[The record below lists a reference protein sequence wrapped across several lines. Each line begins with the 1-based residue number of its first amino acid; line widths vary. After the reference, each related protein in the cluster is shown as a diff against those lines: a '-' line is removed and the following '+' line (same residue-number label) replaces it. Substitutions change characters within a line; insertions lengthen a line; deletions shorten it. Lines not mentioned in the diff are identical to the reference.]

1 MVDLREEVVG
11 PDAFCG
17 DDACAR
23 EDQELAFFTFCSRTG
38 DSYKV
43 QRTTP
48 PQMSIHNQATM
59 CSLQSNNTKPPY
71 CNLLLQVDIL
81 QVAGDSLENPYT
93 HISPT
98 VLFKLTSA
106 IATIM

>member
-11 PDAFCG
+11 PGVFCG
-17 DDACAR
+17 DDAWAR

-48 PQMSIHNQATM
+48 PKMSIHNHATM
-59 CSLQSNNTKPPY
+59 CSLHSNNTKPQY
-71 CNLLLQVDIL
+71 CSEL
-81 QVAGDSLENPYT
+81 
-93 HISPT
+93 
-98 VLFKLTSA
+98 KLY
-106 IATIM
+106 